1 MRLTAEEMAQPVSA
15 DLPCGEDLEYD
26 PAFQQM
32 ETMMEST
39 DEQEF
44 GDTVIE
50 ATGPD
55 WKGVSKQANDLIKR
69 TRDLRVIT
77 YGALADLHLTGLPE
91 FSKSLEALNMCM
103 ETFWDDIYP
112 ELDEDDNNDA
122 TMRYNTLQM
131 LNDYQLVNVGLEK
144 APLVE
149 LKGVGSFSLHDIW
162 VAEGKV
168 APADDEEKP
177 EISLIQGAFGDA
189 PTEDLVALG
198 EGIAGSITQLNR
210 TVELWGELATNADY
224 LSVEETLNVLRE
236 IHQAIDTYAPVAA
249 AAASDEDEEEEEEE
263 GGQAKSGGGKSISGS
278 INDRTDVIRA
288 LDKICEYYAAHEP
301 SSPIP
306 LILRRAQRLVS
317 KSFFEIL
324 ADIVPDS
331 VGQAMEIS
339 GNTDSVEE

>member
-1 MRLTAEEMAQPVSA
+1 MRLTAEELVQPVSA
-15 DLPCGEDLEYD
+15 DMPCGDDLEYD
-26 PAFQQM
+26 PDFQQM

-39 DEQEF
+39 EEQEF

-50 ATGPD
+50 GTGPD
-55 WKGVSKQANDLIKR
+55 WKGVLKQANELNKR
-69 TRDLRVIT
+69 TRDLRVLT

-91 FSKSLEALNMCM
+91 FSKSLEALNACM
-103 ETFWDDIYP
+103 EEFWDEIYP

-131 LNDYQLVNVGLEK
+131 LNDYQLVNVGLEN

-149 LKGVGSFSLHDIW
+149 LKGVGRFSLHDIW

-168 APADDEEKP
+168 AAADEEEKP
-177 EISLIQGAFGDA
+177 DIGLIQGAFGDA
-189 PTEDLVALG
+189 PTEELVALG
-198 EGIAGSITQLNR
+198 EGISGSIEQLKR
-210 TVELWGELATNADY
+210 TVELWGELATNADR
-224 LSVEETLNVLRE
+224 LVVDETLGVLQE

-249 AAASDEDEEEEEEE
+249 AAAADEDEEEEAEE
-263 GGQAKSGGGKSISGS
+263 GGSAPTRSMSGG

-288 LDKICEYYAAHEP
+288 LDKICEYYSAHEP

-306 LILRRAQRLVS
+306 FLLRRAQRLVS

-331 VGQAMEIS
+331 VNQAREIS

>member
-1 MRLTAEEMAQPVSA
+1 MRLTAEELAQPISV

-32 ETMMEST
+32 ETMMESSE
-39 DEQEF
+39 EQEF
-44 GDTVIE
+44 GDTVID

-55 WKGVSKQANDLIKR
+55 WKGVSKQANDLNGQ

-77 YGALADLHLTGLPE
+77 YCALADLHLTGLPD
-91 FSKSLEALNMCM
+91 FNKSLEALNVCM
-103 ETFWDDIYP
+103 ETFWDTIHP

-131 LNDYQLVNVGLEK
+131 LNDYDLVNVGLER

-149 LKGVGSFSLHDIW
+149 LKGVGRFSLHDIW
-162 VAEGKV
+162 LAEGKV
-168 APADDEEKP
+168 APVGEEEKP

-224 LSVEETLNVLRE
+224 LSVDETLSVLKE

-249 AAASDEDEEEEEEE
+249 AAASDEVEEEEDGQE
-263 GGQAKSGGGKSISGS
+263 GSSGPKKSLSGG

-288 LDKICEYYAAHEP
+288 LDTICEYYAANEP

-324 ADIVPDS
+324 ADIVPES
-331 VGQAMEIS
+331 VSQAMEIS